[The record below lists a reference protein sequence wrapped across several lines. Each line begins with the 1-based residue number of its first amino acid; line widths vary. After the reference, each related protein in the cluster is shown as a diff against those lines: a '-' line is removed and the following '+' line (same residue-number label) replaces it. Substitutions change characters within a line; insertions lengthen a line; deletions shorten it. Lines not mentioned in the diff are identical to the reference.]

1 MRFPA
6 TKGTILSGFALGLIG
21 LCFVLLLHEAVI
33 TKQAWQVI
41 PKVAAGLMA
50 PVPLAIF
57 IAFLYAKK
65 AGTKALEPS
74 PVRMSVYLVVS
85 IALTIGAGYLMR
97 DSPDAP
103 PGTGAAIAESSVFS
117 ASLLNYLFLRSPLIA
132 SALSG
137 VSIGLTV
144 FLIFLT

>member
-21 LCFVLLLHEAVI
+21 LCFALLLHEAVI

-41 PKVAAGLMA
+41 PRVIAGLMA

-57 IAFLYAKK
+57 IAFLFAKK
-65 AGTKALEPS
+65 AGTKTLEPS
-74 PVRMSVYLVVS
+74 PVRMTLYLVAS
-85 IALTIGAGYLMR
+85 LALTIAAGLFLR
-97 DSPDAP
+97 DTSDTP

-137 VSIGLTV
+137 ISIGLTI